1 VPHADL
7 FDDLHAARNR
17 SVPVLRTIRRKY
29 SKSNRDDMIVKALSW
44 ALREIAKHDAPR
56 ASRFLEHHR
65 THLAPRVV
73 RELTNKLETGRKN
86 PRRR

>member
-29 SKSNRDDMIVKALSW
+29 SKSIASLPAQEVL
-44 ALREIAKHDAPR
+44 EIAGRLLETRDP
-56 ASRFLEHHR
+56 SLRFV
-65 THLAPRVV
+65 AY
-73 RELTNKLETGRKN
+73 ELVHYHPSTLETGRKN